1 MSEYVEIQAEPTD
14 DPDVMQ
20 ITTNVQLASGKDVE
34 VYESPDE
41 GEEGSALAQALFEIP
56 GLAGLR
62 LDGTEMFVQ
71 REPGVEWPALI
82 ADVSDVLRDFF
93 L

>member
-1 MSEYVEIQAEPTD
+1 MSEYVDVQAEATD

-20 ITTNVQLASGKDVE
+20 IVTNVQLASGEVE
-34 VYESPDE
+34 IYETLEE
-41 GEEGSALAQALFEIP
+41 GEDGSALAQALFEIP

-62 LDGTEMFVQ
+62 LDGTEMFIQ
-71 REPGVEWPALI
+71 REAGVEWPALI
-82 ADVSDVLRDFF
+82 ADVTDALRDFF